1 MKTRTPAMKLAL
13 SIVIGFVLMIPLMTV
28 YALVYDREYQ
38 SQTATS
44 SIAEGWGNEQRITS
58 PLLVIPFYQQV
69 EYEVEENGKKVKRQ
83 SPEKRYVRFA
93 PDDNGMTV
101 SIDTQLRKRSI
112 YESAV
117 YEARVKGKAQFSLP
131 EDLVRYGVTRD
142 ELIFEEAQLRIGVS
156 DMRGILANS
165 TMTINGQSL
174 MIRPGNGLSSTSN
187 SGFFAFV
194 DASSLRDA
202 PMKLDYQFGVRGHK
216 SIAITPDAQNT
227 TMAFTSKW
235 PHPGFAGDFLPNKRE
250 ISEKGFSAEYAV
262 SNLALGRAGVTI
274 NGDAGADNAE
284 QFITI
289 NFIQPVDLYSQVTRA
304 VKYGI
309 LFIGFTFITFLL
321 MDLVGGTEVAMAE
334 YFLSGLALILF
345 FIMLLAFAEIIGFTW
360 AYLVASVAIIGLLGA
375 YSMAILGNKKRAG
388 LVVAVLTGLYA
399 MLYVLLNLEAWSLLI
414 GSVLLFVTLALV
426 MFLTRK
432 VDWSGQRLMENEA
445 A

>member
-1 MKTRTPAMKLAL
+1 
-13 SIVIGFVLMIPLMTV
+13 
-28 YALVYDREYQ
+28 
-38 SQTATS
+38 
-44 SIAEGWGNEQRITS
+44 
-58 PLLVIPFYQQV
+58 
-69 EYEVEENGKKVKRQ
+69 
-83 SPEKRYVRFA
+83 
-93 PDDNGMTV
+93 
-101 SIDTQLRKRSI
+101 
-112 YESAV
+112 
-117 YEARVKGKAQFSLP
+117 
-131 EDLVRYGVTRD
+131 
-142 ELIFEEAQLRIGVS
+142 
-156 DMRGILANS
+156 
-165 TMTINGQSL
+165 